1 MPLPIIVTGYSGYK
15 VNERPQ
21 RFLVDEDWFDIAAVE
36 VRTLEPD
43 AEYFRVRTTEGKR
56 YLLRYDR
63 HNDEWTLQSDF
74 DGPELLAR
82 PGIEIITVDPTQ
94 VRQAESQIECCE
106 KCHPD
111 DAEIPFDWI
120 LAEVTGR
127 SGMVDFLILET
138 AHCPNCRQLPRPS
151 TFTRFGVA
159 SSCPLR

>member
-1 MPLPIIVTGYSGYK
+1 MPLPIIVTCHK

-36 VRTLEPD
+36 VRILEPD

-82 PGIEIITVDPTQ
+82 PGIEVITVKAAQ
-94 VRQAESQIECCE
+94 IREAESQIVCCE
-106 KCHPD
+106 HCHPGD
-111 DAEIPFDWI
+111 SEIPFDWI
-120 LAEVTGR
+120 LGEVTGR

-138 AHCPNCRQLPRPS
+138 AHCPNCRHLVTEKTLVEPR
-151 TFTRFGVA
+151 
-159 SSCPLR
+159 